1 MLSYTAETSNK
12 SNVIKATT
20 DDDDVSVDVT
30 LTNANH
36 SNTPITN
43 GAAVTWSAGENVLTF
58 TVKAENAAVTTYTVT
73 VNKS

>member
-12 SNVIKATT
+12 SNVIKATAE
-20 DDDDVSVDVT
+20 DDVSVDIT
-30 LTNANH
+30 LINANH
-36 SNTPITN
+36 NNDRVTN

>member
-12 SNVIKATT
+12 SNAIKATAE
-20 DDDDVSVDVT
+20 DDVSVDIT
-30 LTNANH
+30 LTNASHN
-36 SNTPITN
+36 NDPVTN

>member
-12 SNVIKATT
+12 SNVIKATAE
-20 DDDDVSVDVT
+20 DDVSVDVT

-36 SNTPITN
+36 SNTPVTN